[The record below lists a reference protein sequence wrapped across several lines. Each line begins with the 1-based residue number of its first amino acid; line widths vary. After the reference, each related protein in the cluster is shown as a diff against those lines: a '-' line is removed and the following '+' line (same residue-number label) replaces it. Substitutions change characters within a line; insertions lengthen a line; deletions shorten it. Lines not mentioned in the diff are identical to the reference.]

1 MRGILARPELVDQ
14 ELTMVFKPM
23 ELDESSKERN
33 PNPPYGAKGS
43 FRKITLTLP
52 PESYEKLIQESA
64 RRKIAG
70 APNQLLSALL
80 REAVTLYLS
89 FLDVMEC

>member
-1 MRGILARPELVDQ
+1 
-14 ELTMVFKPM
+14 MVFRPM
-23 ELDESSKERN
+23 ELDEPSKGQN
-33 PNPPYGAKGS
+33 PNPPYGAKGG

-52 PESYEKLIQESA
+52 PESYEKLIQESV